1 MALQDALLCTH
12 VCPEG
17 IEGPFIQAAAIVALS
32 QSVMSQGG
40 GDSDIIAAMDGA
52 WGAALHGA
60 KWIPEQWYDKLGN
73 GEDGR
78 DACVALAL
86 ELSALSFS

>member
-32 QSVMSQGG
+32 QSVMSQGTG
-40 GDSDIIAAMDGA
+40 FFF
-52 WGAALHGA
+52 
-60 KWIPEQWYDKLGN
+60 PEW
-73 GEDGR
+73 
-78 DACVALAL
+78 
-86 ELSALSFS
+86 